1 MKNKVCDLEL
11 NISFLTVKLT
21 PKMTKVCAIFIV
33 GSLMKALQKRITPAC
48 ERISL
53 ILAEKEFEKNAERGR
68 IEHSTEKNPN
78 NSNNKRPWRLCGRG

>member
-33 GSLMKALQKRITPAC
+33 GSLMKAIKKGLLLHVKG
-48 ERISL
+48 
-53 ILAEKEFEKNAERGR
+53 F
-68 IEHSTEKNPN
+68 H
-78 NSNNKRPWRLCGRG
+78 